1 MKLVGFLL
9 VLLPVIAVL
18 AILGKRQISHNK
30 DGSWLVPKLAGRL
43 QKLEVLYG
51 RALEDAT
58 GQYMEQR
65 FRHFMAG
72 LGILWILGVGILLLP
87 VGDQDSGQIR
97 RPEAGEDATGISVQ
111 LTDGEQ
117 TTEFTLEVEAR
128 SMTKAEITDAVNDAV
143 KMLETEIPG
152 RNRSLDY
159 VTEDLSF
166 PDRDRT
172 GRLEISWDTDDLAVI
187 GRNGTV
193 RRDELEKACEVTITA
208 KLGDG
213 IRTEEASFRAKVIPK
228 TETETAIEKALRTL
242 SQMEE
247 SGRKEAVFQLPEQ
260 VEGVAVKEQKI
271 SGREMICK
279 VYPILILAAGAV
291 FLLHESKEKEK
302 LKGREERLSA
312 VFYRFVKR
320 LTLLLGA
327 GESLQDSLL
336 TAAAVEERFLTR
348 EVLYAVNRIRTGTA
362 ESKAYAELGRGLGLQ
377 SYVRLFSTISTAAP
391 RGSSQ
396 LLNLLEQEVKD
407 AEAEAKET
415 ARRRGEQA
423 SQKLLLPMF
432 LLLIV
437 VIGIVLYPAIAGM

>member
-1 MKLVGFLL
+1 
-9 VLLPVIAVL
+9 
-18 AILGKRQISHNK
+18 
-30 DGSWLVPKLAGRL
+30 
-43 QKLEVLYG
+43 
-51 RALEDAT
+51 
-58 GQYMEQR
+58 
-65 FRHFMAG
+65 
-72 LGILWILGVGILLLP
+72 
-87 VGDQDSGQIR
+87 
-97 RPEAGEDATGISVQ
+97 
-111 LTDGEQ
+111 
-117 TTEFTLEVEAR
+117 
-128 SMTKAEITDAVNDAV
+128 
-143 KMLETEIPG
+143 
-152 RNRSLDY
+152 
-159 VTEDLSF
+159 
-166 PDRDRT
+166 
-172 GRLEISWDTDDLAVI
+172 
-187 GRNGTV
+187 
-193 RRDELEKACEVTITA
+193 
-208 KLGDG
+208 
-213 IRTEEASFRAKVIPK
+213 
-228 TETETAIEKALRTL
+228 
-242 SQMEE
+242 
-247 SGRKEAVFQLPEQ
+247 
-260 VEGVAVKEQKI
+260 
-271 SGREMICK
+271 MICK